1 MIFLTLGLLAKPMI
15 VTVPFVLLLL
25 DYWPL
30 RRSPRLAGDH
40 SPSSWK
46 TLTIEKIPLLALAV
60 AASLATFVAQR
71 SGGAMVPLGSL
82 PITQRL
88 ANSALSYWRYLGKIF
103 WPHNLCV
110 FYPRI
115 MDLPVIWVALSIVL
129 IAVIT
134 IISIF
139 AARRAPFLIVG
150 WLFFLGML
158 VPVIGL
164 VQVGWQ
170 SMADRYLYLPIIGPI
185 VMVLWSAES
194 IARHMRSR
202 LWIQPL
208 LNALPAAVIALLAA
222 VTIHQLTFWHD
233 TQTLFNRAL
242 AVEPQNTLAHVQL
255 GYFAAHD
262 GRFGDAERHYQ
273 QAIHIDPTYF
283 VPEFDLANLLLRLNQ
298 PEAALKYYEQ
308 AAANQPTVAI
318 IQNNWGIALEQ
329 LHRPREAFDHFA
341 AAVKSD
347 PNFAQAHLN
356 LAQLF
361 LSAGQLDSAESEF
374 QATLRLS
381 PDNPAAINGLA
392 AVGAA
397 R

>member
-1 MIFLTLGLLAKPMI
+1 
-15 VTVPFVLLLL
+15 
-25 DYWPL
+25 
-30 RRSPRLAGDH
+30 
-40 SPSSWK
+40 
-46 TLTIEKIPLLALAV
+46 
-60 AASLATFVAQR
+60 
-71 SGGAMVPLGSL
+71 
-82 PITQRL
+82 
-88 ANSALSYWRYLGKIF
+88 
-103 WPHNLCV
+103 
-110 FYPRI
+110 